1 MLDQPQENSERG
13 GNPSRSP
20 IVRERDCDS
29 TAIPCSPTSTQAPG
43 EKKTAGDDILAV
55 VPTNP
60 SHIGSS
66 HGDIESGIESGT
78 EHKEEPDNLS
88 PRNASH
94 ADGTVIETPPQDEV
108 HYATMSWWHTALG
121 KQTHSHLRPSL
132 PPSLSPGGKPPIRI
146 PAHPPTQKNRTS
158 VMIAETVSLGILSLP
173 SALATLGYIPGIL
186 LILTLGLL
194 SWYTG
199 HIIYQ
204 LKMQH
209 FHSIHSYADIFDIL
223 WPGGPGRW
231 FGEVATGLM
240 LVFIVAAHI
249 VTFSVMM
256 NVLTNGGGGGGGMCS
271 TNVFMAVG
279 TVVCLG
285 VSLPRTFRANRWAS
299 MGSCL
304 SILLATFTA
313 LTSIALTTPHPLPP
327 SYPLPPAHLPQTT
340 LPQRTLSLSSL
351 ILAYNGQ
358 IAYPTLLTEMHT
370 PQKDF
375 PKSLRFLILTT
386 TTLYILT
393 ATLIYHYA
401 GTSVSS
407 PALGSAPPLGRKLAY
422 GFAIPTIVVAG
433 VIPGLVAR
441 MYGSLKAIIENGS
454 DRRPFSCA
462 SNA

>member
-1 MLDQPQENSERG
+1 MPGSIGPSSSPTDDTRDQPQENLEHG
-13 GNPSRSP
+13 GYLSRSS
-20 IVRERDCDS
+20 IMREDDCDS
-29 TAIPCSPTSTQAPG
+29 TAIPRSPTSPQAPG
-43 EKKTAGDDILAV
+43 EKRTAEDDILAV

-60 SHIGSS
+60 SQGDSS
-66 HGDIESGIESGT
+66 HGDIESGP

-94 ADGTVIETPPQDEV
+94 AEGTVIETPPQDEV
-108 HYATMSWWHTALG
+108 HYATMSWWHTAL
-121 KQTHSHLRPSL
+121 
-132 PPSLSPGGKPPIRI
+132 
-146 PAHPPTQKNRTS
+146 
-158 VMIAETVSLGILSLP
+158 AETVSLGILSLP

-209 FHSIHSYADIFDIL
+209 FASIHSYADIFDIL

-240 LVFIVAAHI
+240 LVFIVAAH
-249 VTFSVMM
+249 
-256 NVLTNGGGGGGGMCS
+256 VLAFT
-271 TNVFMAVG
+271 
-279 TVVCLG
+279 
-285 VSLPRTFRANRWAS
+285 
-299 MGSCL
+299 CL

-433 VIPGLVAR
+433 VIPALVA
-441 MYGSLKAIIENGS
+441 
-454 DRRPFSCA
+454 
-462 SNA
+462 

>member
-1 MLDQPQENSERG
+1 MREQPEENSEHG
-13 GNPSRSP
+13 GHPSRSP
-20 IVRERDCDS
+20 VIREGDCDS
-29 TAIPCSPTSTQAPG
+29 TAIPCSPTSPQAPG
-43 EKKTAGDDILAV
+43 GKKTAGDDILAV
-55 VPTNP
+55 VPTNL
-60 SHIGSS
+60 SHGNSS
-66 HGDIESGIESGT
+66 HRDIESGT
-78 EHKEEPDNLS
+78 EHKEETDNLS

-94 ADGTVIETPPQDEV
+94 ADGTVLETPPQDEV
-108 HYATMSWWHTALG
+108 HYATMSWWHTAL
-121 KQTHSHLRPSL
+121 
-132 PPSLSPGGKPPIRI
+132 
-146 PAHPPTQKNRTS
+146 
-158 VMIAETVSLGILSLP
+158 VSLGILSLP

-209 FHSIHSYADIFDIL
+209 FASIHSYADIFDIL

-256 NVLTNGGGGGGGMCS
+256 NVLTNGGGGEGGGGMC
-271 TNVFMAVG
+271 T
-279 TVVCLG
+279 
-285 VSLPRTFRANRWAS
+285 
-299 MGSCL
+299 CL

-433 VIPGLVAR
+433 VIPALVASKQ
-441 MYGSLKAIIENGS
+441 MYRHVW
-454 DRRPFSCA
+454 RRNPGVVVAERRGGGEEEFCA
-462 SNA
+462 G

>member
-1 MLDQPQENSERG
+1 MPGSFGPSSSPTDDMREQPEENSEHG
-13 GNPSRSP
+13 GHPSRSP
-20 IVRERDCDS
+20 VIREGDCDS
-29 TAIPCSPTSTQAPG
+29 TAIPRSLTSPQVPG

-60 SHIGSS
+60 SHVGSS
-66 HGDIESGIESGT
+66 HGDIESGP

-94 ADGTVIETPPQDEV
+94 AEGTVLETLPEDEV
-108 HYATMSWWHTALG
+108 HYATMSWWHTAL
-121 KQTHSHLRPSL
+121 
-132 PPSLSPGGKPPIRI
+132 
-146 PAHPPTQKNRTS
+146 
-158 VMIAETVSLGILSLP
+158 AETVSLGILSLP

-209 FHSIHSYADIFDIL
+209 FTSIHSYADIFDIL

-231 FGEVATGLM
+231 VGEVATNLV
-240 LVFIVAAHI
+240 LVFIVAAHV
-249 VTFSVMM
+249 VTF
-256 NVLTNGGGGGGGMCS
+256 T
-271 TNVFMAVG
+271 
-279 TVVCLG
+279 
-285 VSLPRTFRANRWAS
+285 
-299 MGSCL
+299 CL

-313 LTSIALTTPHPLPP
+313 LTSIALTTPHPPP
-327 SYPLPPAHLPQTT
+327 TSYTIPPPHLPQTT

-375 PKSLRFLILTT
+375 PKALRCLILTT

-401 GTSVSS
+401 GTSVTS
-407 PALGSAPPLGRKLAY
+407 PALSSAPPLGRKLAY

-433 VIPGLVAR
+433 VIPALVASKQIYR
-441 MYGSLKAIIENGS
+441 HVWR
-454 DRRPFSCA
+454 RRPQVMAEKSWRGRGSCA
-462 SNA
+462 F

>member
-1 MLDQPQENSERG
+1 MPGSIGPSSSPTDDTRDQPQENLEHG
-13 GNPSRSP
+13 GYLSRSS
-20 IVRERDCDS
+20 IMREDDCDS
-29 TAIPCSPTSTQAPG
+29 TAIPRSPTSPQAPG
-43 EKKTAGDDILAV
+43 EKRTAEDDILAV

-60 SHIGSS
+60 SQGDSS
-66 HGDIESGIESGT
+66 HGDIESGP

-94 ADGTVIETPPQDEV
+94 AEGTVIETPPQDEV
-108 HYATMSWWHTALG
+108 HYATMSWWHTAL
-121 KQTHSHLRPSL
+121 
-132 PPSLSPGGKPPIRI
+132 
-146 PAHPPTQKNRTS
+146 

-209 FHSIHSYADIFDIL
+209 FASIHSYADIFDIL

-240 LVFIVAAHI
+240 LVFIVAAH
-249 VTFSVMM
+249 VLAFSVMM
-256 NVLTNGGGGGGGMCS
+256 NVLTNGGEGEGGGGMCS

-433 VIPGLVAR
+433 VIPALVAR

>member
-1 MLDQPQENSERG
+1 
-13 GNPSRSP
+13 
-20 IVRERDCDS
+20 
-29 TAIPCSPTSTQAPG
+29 
-43 EKKTAGDDILAV
+43 
-55 VPTNP
+55 
-60 SHIGSS
+60 
-66 HGDIESGIESGT
+66 
-78 EHKEEPDNLS
+78 
-88 PRNASH
+88 
-94 ADGTVIETPPQDEV
+94 
-108 HYATMSWWHTALG
+108 
-121 KQTHSHLRPSL
+121 
-132 PPSLSPGGKPPIRI
+132 
-146 PAHPPTQKNRTS
+146 
-158 VMIAETVSLGILSLP
+158 MIAETVSLGILSLP

-186 LILTLGLL
+186 LILVLGLL

-209 FHSIHSYADIFDIL
+209 FASMHSYADIFDLL

-231 FGEVATGLM
+231 FGEVATNLM
-240 LVFIVAAHI
+240 LVFIVAAH
-249 VTFSVMM
+249 VVAFSVMM
-256 NVLTNGGGGGGGMCS
+256 NVLTDGGGGGGEGGGGMCS

-285 VSLPRTFRANRWAS
+285 VSVPRTFRANRTSTEPLTNLAIS
-299 MGSCL
+299 SKTACL

-313 LTSIALTTPHPLPP
+313 LISIALTTPHPLPT
-327 SYPLPPAHLPQTT
+327 SYPIPPPHLPQTT

-358 IAYPTLLTEMHT
+358 IAYPSLLTEMHS
-370 PQKDF
+370 PRRDF
-375 PKSLRFLILTT
+375 PRSLRYLILTT
-386 TTLYILT
+386 TALYILT

-401 GTSVSS
+401 GTSVTS

-433 VIPGLVAR
+433 VIPALVASKQMYRHVWRRKPGVMAEKSWRGRGSWYGVLGGVYLLAWLIGEAIPVFRQLLGVIGAGFGTWFALGFPAVSALGVGVEEGVGGSETGRQEGEGEGARGCRVGDGEGSGGRWRRGFSWKEMKRIGLVVLNVMIVGISAVLCVVG